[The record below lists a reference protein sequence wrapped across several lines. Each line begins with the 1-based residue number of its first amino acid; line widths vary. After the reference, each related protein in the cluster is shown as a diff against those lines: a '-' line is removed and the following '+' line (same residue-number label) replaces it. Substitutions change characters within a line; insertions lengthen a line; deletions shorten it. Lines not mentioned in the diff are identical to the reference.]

1 MVQCFAPDCNHQSES
16 HTCRFFSFP
25 SREKKADEYR
35 RWIRLLRR
43 QDREPGKHSRVCSCH
58 FRDGNKSNGP
68 ESFKRNQNKLFP
80 AEQGTKPKKK
90 KSSQPGR
97 SLCMQEVIET
107 AREKI
112 KSQQVPERSES
123 STKEIVL
130 EAELEQAKME
140 ITDLKEKI
148 GYLKNHY
155 TVSTLNEDVLKM
167 ETGLPTRDVF
177 NIVVSYTERFKDE
190 INYFAGWRV
199 ESIRFEDQIFITL
212 MKVRQNYTNL
222 HLAQLFSCSVS
233 TIANIVTTFIHV
245 IHSILFTDLMTS
257 IPSRDKNK
265 LSAPSSF
272 NQFGSCRVVID
283 CTDIEIATPGLM
295 SQQNATYSSYRGMH
309 SFKVIVGVA
318 PNGVI
323 TYVSKLYPG
332 SISDK
337 AIVQQSGLLNHLT
350 AGDLVLADKGFLIQD
365 LVPNGVSVNIPPFL
379 NNGTFTESEAQATK
393 AIAKC
398 RIHVERANARLK
410 DFKILSFIPSYLRCH
425 ADIIFQLC
433 ASLVNLQFPLIK
445 EGCEGYEF
453 D

>member
-1 MVQCFAPDCNHQSES
+1 
-16 HTCRFFSFP
+16 
-25 SREKKADEYR
+25 
-35 RWIRLLRR
+35 
-43 QDREPGKHSRVCSCH
+43 
-58 FRDGNKSNGP
+58 
-68 ESFKRNQNKLFP
+68 
-80 AEQGTKPKKK
+80 
-90 KSSQPGR
+90 
-97 SLCMQEVIET
+97 MQEVIEA
-107 AREKI
+107 AREKAQ
-112 KSQQVPERSES
+112 SQQVPERSES

-130 EAELEQAKME
+130 EAELEQAKRE

-148 GYLKNHY
+148 GYLKKHY
-155 TVSTLNEDVLKM
+155 TVSAVDEDVLKM

-177 NIVVSYTERFKDE
+177 NIVVSYTERFKDQ
-190 INYFAGWRV
+190 IIYFAGWRV
-199 ESIRFEDQIFITL
+199 ESIKFEDQIFITL

-222 HLAQLFSCSVS
+222 HLAELFNCSVS
-233 TIANIVTTFIHV
+233 TIANIVTTFLHV

-337 AIVQQSGLLNHLT
+337 AIVKQSGLLNHLT

-379 NNGTFTESEAQATK
+379 NNGTFTESEAKATK
-393 AIAKC
+393 DIAKC

>member
-1 MVQCFAPDCNHQSES
+1 MPFC
-16 HTCRFFSFP
+16 CR
-25 SREKKADEYR
+25 RE
-35 RWIRLLRR
+35 
-43 QDREPGKHSRVCSCH
+43 DREPGKHTRVCSCH
-58 FRDGNKSNGP
+58 FRDGKKSNGP
-68 ESFKRNQNKLFP
+68 EIFKRNENKLLP
-80 AEQGTKPKKK
+80 AEKAKPKKK
-90 KSSQPGR
+90 K
-97 SLCMQEVIET
+97 
-107 AREKI
+107 I
-112 KSQQVPERSES
+112 KSQQTLQEMIEAARKKEEFEQGTSDNLERPE
-123 STKEIVL
+123 STREVIL
-130 EAELEQAKME
+130 EAELEQAKRE
-140 ITDLKEKI
+140 IIDQKEKNDYI
-148 GYLKNHY
+148 KKHY
-155 TVSTLNEDVLKM
+155 TVSTLSEDVLKM
-167 ETGLPTRDVF
+167 ETGLPTREVF
-177 NIVVSYTERFKDE
+177 HIVVNYADRFKQS

-199 ESIRFEDQIFITL
+199 QSISFEDQIFITL
-212 MKVRQNYTNL
+212 MKVRENYTNL
-222 HLAQLFSCSVS
+222 HLAQLFNCSAS

-245 IHSILFTDLMTS
+245 LHSILFTDLMTS

-265 LSAPSSF
+265 LTAPSSF
-272 NQFGSCRVVID
+272 SQFGSCRVVID

-295 SQQNATYSSYRGMH
+295 SQQNATYSNYRGMH

-337 AIVQQSGLLNHLT
+337 AIVQQSGFLNHLT
-350 AGDLVLADKGFLIQD
+350 AGDMVLADKGFVIQD

-379 NNGTFTESEAQATK
+379 NNGTFTESEARATK

-410 DFKILSFIPSYLRCH
+410 DFKILSFIPSYLCCH